1 MNLNKFDLTQDGHM
15 NYQSLKSRQRKERD
29 SYSHNAGIRIH
40 RALSWLHKAE
50 KCQGD
55 LDSEFIFLWVTFN
68 AAYSDSINDELI
80 FSEKERFRRFIE
92 EICNLDSS
100 RKQIYNLIWAEFAS
114 SIRLLLENEYVFQ
127 PFWYFQNGTLSEEN
141 WKEKFKNAKHAAFA
155 AMSNKDT
162 STVLAIIF
170 SRLYTL
176 RNQILHGGAT
186 WNSTLNRSQV
196 RDSTN
201 FLRKLVPI
209 IIEIMMSYS
218 HRFSGPLSYPIIE

>member
-1 MNLNKFDLTQDGHM
+1 M
-15 NYQSLKSRQRKERD
+15 NYQSLKIRQRKERD

-100 RKQIYNLIWAEFAS
+100 RKQIYNLIWAEFTS
-114 SIRLLLENEYVFQ
+114 SMYVVKS
-127 PFWYFQNGTLSEEN
+127 FWTTALIN
-141 WKEKFKNAKHAAFA
+141 
-155 AMSNKDT
+155 
-162 STVLAIIF
+162 
-170 SRLYTL
+170 
-176 RNQILHGGAT
+176 
-186 WNSTLNRSQV
+186 
-196 RDSTN
+196 
-201 FLRKLVPI
+201 
-209 IIEIMMSYS
+209 
-218 HRFSGPLSYPIIE
+218 